1 MRNCITVE
9 AAAPALYPAPLLI
22 QLPVNT
28 HHIHFPPLCVRKGH
42 LHSIKCKLQGLV
54 DSRAALD
61 SVGSDSD
68 ASAASGFSPAVS
80 PAASPCLHGGHLV
93 YRTPFFWQRVS
104 NGPEG
109 CVEVNSVPGWT

>member
-1 MRNCITVE
+1 M
-9 AAAPALYPAPLLI
+9 
-22 QLPVNT
+22 
-28 HHIHFPPLCVRKGH
+28 
-42 LHSIKCKLQGLV
+42 

-80 PAASPCLHGGHLV
+80 PAVSPCLAGGHLA

-104 NGPEG
+104 DESRP
-109 CVEVNSVPGWT
+109 